1 MTDEQ
6 NINISPIGRSY
17 KTVLIIE
24 DEDAIRWALR
34 DNLPQMG
41 VNVLEAENGQK
52 GLDLALSEHPD
63 LIILDL
69 ILPKVYGIDVL
80 KKLRDDE
87 WGKNAKVVVI
97 TSMDNDEIAEEA
109 KGFGVKEFLIKKD
122 WQLDEVLKFIKSKL
136 EI

>member
-6 NINISPIGRSY
+6 NINISPMGRSY

>member
-24 DEDAIRWALR
+24 DEDAIR
-34 DNLPQMG
+34 
-41 VNVLEAENGQK
+41 
-52 GLDLALSEHPD
+52 LALSEHPD
-63 LIILDL
+63 LILLDL
-69 ILPKVYGIDVL
+69 VLPKIYCIDVL
-80 KKLRDDE
+80 KKLRTDE

-97 TSMDNDEIAEEA
+97 TSMDNNEIAEEA